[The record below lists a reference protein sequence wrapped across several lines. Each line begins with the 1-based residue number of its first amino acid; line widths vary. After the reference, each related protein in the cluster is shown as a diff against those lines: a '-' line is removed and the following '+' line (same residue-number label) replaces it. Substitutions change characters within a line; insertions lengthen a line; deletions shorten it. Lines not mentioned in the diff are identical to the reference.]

1 MLVVNSKENEG
12 TVNPILS
19 ELLQSNEFFPL
30 LLNGLK
36 KSNVFFLKSRYLNTL
51 VLSVYTISDMFQ
63 PRLLMERVQQ
73 MMDTLLSLLRNHEY
87 NKEVRV
93 ESVDLETTVVVEQLR
108 RVSNVEYMDSQY
120 FKESQR
126 KEWNQ

>member
-73 MMDTLLSLLRNHEY
+73 MMDTLLSLLRNNEY